1 MIDIDLD
8 DNPVLNMLIVNK
20 WVREN
25 LMLLQGM
32 TRTIEQWREDMEEN
46 TRVKLPLEIVQGLC
60 EANRLNFVNDER
72 GLQCN

>member
-25 LMLLQGM
+25 LVLLQGM
-32 TRTIEQWREDMEEN
+32 TRTIEQWQDDMEEN
-46 TRVKLPLEIVQGLC
+46 TRVKLPLETVQGVC
-60 EANRLNFVNDER
+60 EANNLNFVNDER
-72 GLQCN
+72 GLQSN